1 MTRLLLAA
9 LVAGLLAAGPALAQN
24 SQGGGT
30 ASSQDRTF
38 VQQAAQGNVA
48 ETEEGQLAMR
58 QAASPAVR
66 EFGRWMFTDHT
77 GMAKWLA
84 MIAVRE
90 GVQVPATPDQE
101 QTQRLSQ
108 LQGLRGEQ
116 FDRTYI
122 PDQVRDHQKTIAL
135 FQQEAQSGQNPRL
148 KFFAQQSIPV
158 LQQHLAE
165 AQELQ
170 SLAASGSLASSGAR

>member
-1 MTRLLLAA
+1 MTRPLLAA
-9 LVAGLLAAGPALAQN
+9 SVAGLLAAGPALAQN
-24 SQGGGT
+24 TQGGGT
-30 ASSQDRTF
+30 AGSQDRTF

-48 ETEEGQLAMR
+48 EAQEGRLAMQ

-77 GMAKWLA
+77 GMDKWLA
-84 MIAVRE
+84 MIAQRE
-90 GVQVPATPDQE
+90 GFQVPTTPNQE
-101 QTQRLSQ
+101 QTQKLLQ
-108 LQGLRGEQ
+108 LRGLHGEQ

-122 PDQVRDHQKTIAL
+122 PDQVQDHQKTIAL
-135 FQQEAQSGQNPRL
+135 FQQEAQSGQNPQL
-148 KFFAQQSIPV
+148 KFFAQQSVPV

-170 SLAASGSLASSGAR
+170 SLATSGSGASSNAR